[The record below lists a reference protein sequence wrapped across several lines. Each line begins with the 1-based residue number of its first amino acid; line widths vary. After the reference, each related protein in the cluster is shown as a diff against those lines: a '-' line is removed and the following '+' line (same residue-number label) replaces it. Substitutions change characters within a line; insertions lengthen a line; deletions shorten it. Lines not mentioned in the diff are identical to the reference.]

1 MVGSDFEPEEPI
13 GNGGNDNAGAVK
25 LERSDSTYSRK
36 RSYEDA
42 GDDKPRNHDDH
53 TKRKRRMQVD
63 AAYR

>member
-1 MVGSDFEPEEPI
+1 MVGSDFEPEEPVR
-13 GNGGNDNAGAVK
+13 NNDADAVK
-25 LERSDSTYSRK
+25 LEGNDNSYSRK

-42 GDDKPRNHDDH
+42 GDDKPRYHDDH